1 MRKFCVKMY
10 FGAKEKDVACQLLN
24 CDEKIMHTFINS
36 FNYLKYRAKL
46 SRKEPGC

>member
-1 MRKFCVKMY
+1 MKIF

-24 CDEKIMHTFINS
+24 SGEKIGHTFLDS

-46 SRKEPGC
+46 SGKEPRC